1 MRSLLWGG
9 TQMKFWIKKENDA
22 DPDVERKDSYILT
35 LNRDSSSTIYSGLPS
50 IWYHLG
56 CQKMVPIYEDLFVIG
71 LSVFALDKRIARN
84 LFSDSW
90 TRQIEVSIPVL
101 EMDKWNNCEA
111 QWNKILSF
119 LTGDEWKIYF
129 RQATTEHGT
138 HKNRNR
144 KHIDVSGCDC
154 VSLFSGGLDSYCGAV
169 KLLQEGHSPV
179 LVGHNEYP
187 KLRYIQERFCNN
199 FNECYP
205 VQKSLFLGFT
215 AGARAPFRLDG
226 ERLRKSENTSR
237 GRSLLFLCA
246 AISIAGIMG
255 EQIPVYI
262 PENGFIG
269 LNVALT
275 NSRKGSCSTRTT
287 HPYFLNSLNKLI
299 ASVGIQNRILNF
311 FAFKTKREIV
321 NLVSGTEAFKRGYK
335 DTISCSHPCVSRYN
349 RVGSR
354 EYPVNCGFCYPCI
367 IRKGSLQD
375 VELET
380 DDILKASEFLKTQA
394 DRDKSAD
401 LFAVLSSI
409 HRYKGLSE
417 KDIERLIRCTGK
429 LENDEIQSFKRV
441 YRQGMDDLI
450 EYFSKDSNMEAYM

>member
-1 MRSLLWGG
+1 
-9 TQMKFWIKKENDA
+9 MKFWIKKENDA
-22 DPDVERKDSYILT
+22 DPDVEWKDSYILT
-35 LNRDSSSTIYSGLPS
+35 LNRDSGSTIYSGLPS

-119 LTGDEWKIYF
+119 LTGDEWKISF
-129 RQATTEHGT
+129 RQATTEYGT
-138 HKNRNR
+138 HKNSNR
-144 KHIDVSGCDC
+144 KHIDVSSCDC
-154 VSLFSGGLDSYCGAV
+154 VSLFSGGLDSYCGAI

-215 AGARAPFRLDG
+215 AGARAPFSLDG

-255 EQIPVYI
+255 EHIPVYI

-287 HPYFLNSLNKLI
+287 HPYFLNGLNKLI

-380 DDILKASEFLKTQA
+380 DDILKASEFLKTHA

-450 EYFSKDSNMEAYM
+450 EYFSKDSDMEAYM

>member
-1 MRSLLWGG
+1 
-9 TQMKFWIKKENDA
+9 MKFWIKKENDA
-22 DPDVERKDSYILT
+22 DPDVEWKDSYILT
-35 LNRDSSSTIYSGLPS
+35 LNRDSGSTIYSGLPS

-101 EMDKWNNCEA
+101 EIDKWHNCEA

-119 LTGDEWKIYF
+119 LTGDEWKISF
-129 RQATTEHGT
+129 RQSMTEYGT
-138 HKNRNR
+138 HKNKNR
-144 KHIDVSGCDC
+144 IHIDSSGCDC
-154 VSLFSGGLDSYCGAV
+154 VSLFSGGLDSYCGAI

-205 VQKSLFLGFT
+205 SQKSLFLGFT
-215 AGARAPFRLDG
+215 AGAKTPFRLDG

-246 AISIAGIMG
+246 AISVAGIMG

-287 HPYFLNSLNKLI
+287 HPYFLNGLNKLI
-299 ASVGIQNRILNF
+299 ASVGIQNHIFNF

-321 NLVSGTEAFKRGYK
+321 NLVSGTEAFKQGYK

-354 EYPVNCGFCYPCI
+354 DYPVNCGFCYPCI

-380 DDILKASEFLKTQA
+380 DDTLKASEFLKTQA
-394 DRDKSAD
+394 ERDKSAD

-429 LENDEIQSFKRV
+429 LEHDEIQYFKRV

-450 EYFSKDSNMEAYM
+450 EYFSKDSDMEEYM